1 MSVIVPT
8 LLVHS
13 ASELETMAQK
23 VAPFASRVQIDI
35 TDGEF
40 APPTITL
47 DDITMLPQ
55 NWLVDFHMMV
65 NRPSDYVEQLIKL
78 KPNLVIF
85 HAEAA
90 ENILSVLEAL
100 KKAEIHAGVALLP
113 QSFPNDFASYLSA
126 ADHALI
132 FAGALGSNGGVA
144 NLLQA
149 EKVHLIKAIKPS
161 LEIGWDGGANLKN
174 VFMLTRAGVDVINV
188 GNALRKAEDMSATYE
203 ALKTEANRDG
213 AI

>member
-8 LLVHS
+8 ILARSV
-13 ASELETMAQK
+13 SELEEVAKQI
-23 VAPFASRVQIDI
+23 APFADRVQIDI

-40 APPTITL
+40 APATISL
-47 DDITMLPQ
+47 DDITTVPQ

-65 NRPSDYVEQLIKL
+65 NRPSDYVDKLIAL

-90 ENILSVLEAL
+90 ENLLPTLEAL
-100 KKAEIHAGVALLP
+100 KKANVSSGVALLP

-126 ADHALI
+126 ADSALI
-132 FAGALGSNGGVA
+132 FAGALGENGGVA

-149 EKVHLIKAIKPS
+149 EKVQLIKAIKPS

-188 GNALRKAEDMSATYE
+188 GEALRKAEDMSGVYE
-203 ALKTEANRDG
+203 ALKTEANREG

>member
-8 LLVHS
+8 LNTTTT
-13 ASELETMAQK
+13 AELEEVAK
-23 VAPFASRVQIDI
+23 AYAPFAKRVQIDI

-40 APPTITL
+40 APTTIKL
-47 DDITMLPQ
+47 DDITTLPET
-55 NWLVDFHMMV
+55 WLVDFHMMV
-65 NRPSDYVEQLIKL
+65 NRPSDFVQKLIAL

-90 ENILSVLEAL
+90 ENLLPSLEAL
-100 KKAEIHAGVALLP
+100 KKAEIKSGVALLP

-126 ADHALI
+126 ADHVLI
-132 FAGALGSNGGVA
+132 FAGALGENGGVA

-149 EKVHLIKAIKPS
+149 EKVHLIKSVKPS

-188 GNALRKAEDMSATYE
+188 GNALRKAEDASGMYE
-203 ALKTEANRDG
+203 SLKTEANREG

>member
-8 LLVHS
+8 ILATTVN
-13 ASELETMAQK
+13 ELEETAKQI
-23 VAPFASRVQIDI
+23 APFATRVQIDI

-40 APPTITL
+40 APATITL
-47 DDITMLPQ
+47 DDITTMPQ

-65 NRPSDYVEQLIKL
+65 NRPSDFVQKLIEL

-90 ENILSVLEAL
+90 ENLLPTLEAL
-100 KKAEIHAGVALLP
+100 KKAEIKAGVALLP

-132 FAGALGSNGGVA
+132 FAGTLGENGGVA

-149 EKVHLIKAIKPS
+149 EKVHLIKAVKPN

-174 VFMLTRAGVDVINV
+174 VFMLNRAGIDVINV
-188 GNALRKAEDMSATYE
+188 GNALRKAEDVSGRYE
-203 ALKTEANRDG
+203 ALKAEANREG

>member
-8 LLVHS
+8 MNTKTTN
-13 ASELETMAQK
+13 ELEGLAKQI
-23 VAPFASRVQIDI
+23 APFATRVQIDV

-40 APPTITL
+40 APATTKL
-47 DDITMLPQ
+47 EDITTMPP

-65 NRPSDYVEQLIKL
+65 NRPSDYVERLIAL

-90 ENILSVLEAL
+90 ENILPALEAL
-100 KKAEIHAGVALLP
+100 KKAEIKAGVALLP

-126 ADHALI
+126 AEHALI
-132 FAGALGSNGGVA
+132 FAGNLGENGGTA

-149 EKVHLIKAIKPS
+149 EKVQLIKAIKPS

-174 VFMLTRAGVDVINV
+174 VFTLNRAGIDVINV
-188 GNALRKAEDMSATYE
+188 GAALRKAEDMSGMYE
-203 ALKTEANRDG
+203 ALKTEANREG

>member
-8 LLVHS
+8 ILAHS
-13 ASELETMAQK
+13 TGELEEVAKQI
-23 VAPFASRVQIDI
+23 APFASRVQIDI

-40 APPTITL
+40 APATINL
-47 DDITMLPQ
+47 DDITTLPPT
-55 NWLVDFHMMV
+55 WLVDFHMMV
-65 NRPSDYVEQLIKL
+65 NRPSDFVDKLIGL
-78 KPNLVIF
+78 KPNMVVF

-90 ENILSVLEAL
+90 ENLLSSLEAL
-100 KKAEIHAGVALLP
+100 KKAGIRAGVALLP

-126 ADHALI
+126 ADSALI
-132 FAGALGSNGGVA
+132 FAGSLGTNGGEA

-149 EKVHLIKAIKPS
+149 EKVPLIKEIKPG

-174 VFMLTRAGVDVINV
+174 VFTLTRAGIDVINV
-188 GNALRKAEDMSATYE
+188 GSALRNAEDKSSMYE
-203 ALKTEANRDG
+203 ALKTEANREG

>member
-1 MSVIVPT
+1 MSVIAPT
-8 LLVHS
+8 ILATS
-13 ASELETMAQK
+13 TNELEEVAARI
-23 VAPFASRVQIDI
+23 APFATRVQIDI

-40 APPTITL
+40 APATIGL
-47 DDITMLPQ
+47 EDITTIPS

-65 NRPSDYVEQLIKL
+65 NRPSDYVERLIAL

-90 ENILSVLEAL
+90 ENILPVLEAL
-100 KKAEIHAGVALLP
+100 KKAEIKSGVALLP

-126 ADHALI
+126 AEHALI
-132 FAGALGSNGGVA
+132 FAGDLGANGGTA

-149 EKVHLIKAIKPS
+149 EKVSLIKSIKPS

-174 VFMLTRAGVDVINV
+174 VFILNRAGVDVINV
-188 GNALRKAEDMSATYE
+188 GSALRKAEDVSGMYE
-203 ALKTEANRDG
+203 ALKTEANREG
-213 AI
+213 AV

>member
-1 MSVIVPT
+1 
-8 LLVHS
+8 
-13 ASELETMAQK
+13 
-23 VAPFASRVQIDI
+23 VQIDI

-40 APPTITL
+40 APATIKL
-47 DDITMLPQ
+47 EDITTTPP

-65 NRPSDYVEQLIKL
+65 NRPSDYVGKL
-78 KPNLVIF
+78 VAMKPNLVVF

-90 ENILSVLEAL
+90 ENILPALEAL
-100 KKAEIHAGVALLP
+100 RKAGIKAGVALLP

-132 FAGALGSNGGVA
+132 FAGSLGENGGVA

-149 EKVHLIKAIKPS
+149 EKVQLIKAIKPS

-174 VFMLTRAGVDVINV
+174 VFMLNRAGVEVINV
-188 GNALRKAEDMSATYE
+188 GDALRKAEDASGMYE
-203 ALKTEANRDG
+203 ALKTEAGREG
-213 AI
+213 AV